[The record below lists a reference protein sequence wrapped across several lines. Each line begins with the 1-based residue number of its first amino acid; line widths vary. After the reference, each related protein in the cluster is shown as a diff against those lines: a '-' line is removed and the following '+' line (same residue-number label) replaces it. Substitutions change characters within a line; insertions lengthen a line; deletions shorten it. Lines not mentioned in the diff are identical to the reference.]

1 MTWIEQLASKRDH
14 IGAAKTIAVSSTGF
28 TGPAYKAAEIS
39 GIELRR
45 FRDISDEDIVRQ
57 FLTNFSITMLVT
69 DFRIENLG
77 LLDFDGQPIDPDN
90 FSEELRSKLTGP
102 ESLDA
107 PLLREP
113 ATGYE
118 ITLREIGG
126 SQVGKLQLKNSE
138 KQTVKIELKFSRRA
152 WTVDLRDGPKYVGL
166 LRVVVTYTYQEKPVS
181 PLSLRQYDGA
191 GTGTI
196 MEVVQGDAAISERE
210 RMRVYTFVKRG
221 GEEQN

>member
-1 MTWIEQLASKRDH
+1 MGRVGRAMSFPDLENPYICPLCRRGFPRAAIDEKTLTFEDAPPKSYGGKPVALTCRDCNNSLGNYLDASLSALD
-14 IGAAKTIAVSSTGF
+14 S
-28 TGPAYKAAEIS
+28 GPMSPCKI
-39 GIELRR
+39 
-45 FRDISDEDIVRQ
+45 
-57 FLTNFSITMLVT
+57 
-69 DFRIENLG
+69 
-77 LLDFDGQPIDPDN
+77 
-90 FSEELRSKLTGP
+90 
-102 ESLDA
+102 SLDA

-138 KQTVKIELKFSRRA
+138 KQAVKIELKFSQRA

-166 LRVVVTYTYQEKPVS
+166 LGVVVTYTYQEKPVS

-196 MEVVQGDAAISERE
+196 MEVVQGDAAISDRE